1 MMGQSIPEKNILC
14 TCVPERLIVEE
25 LLKVLVDTEG
35 DGAHELDCSRGE
47 TLNPA
52 TTRARKF
59 GVNAKS
65 ACTVKDS
72 FCCCCCFSSFF
83 FLLNFFIEKVL
94 VLILGVKVDSKVL
107 FWDLLV
113 GDCLCS
119 PEALRFVEYFRGE
132 RSGVWLKIDGV
143 V

>member
-1 MMGQSIPEKNILC
+1 M
-14 TCVPERLIVEE
+14 VEE
-25 LLKVLVDTEG
+25 LSKVLVDTEG
-35 DGAHELDCSRGE
+35 EADTDCSRGE
-47 TLNPA
+47 TLIPA

-59 GVNAKS
+59 GVKAKS

-72 FCCCCCFSSFF
+72 FCCCCFISDF
-83 FLLNFFIEKVL
+83 FLLNFFMEKVL
-94 VLILGVKVDSKVL
+94 VLILGVNVDSKVL

-119 PEALRFVEYFRGE
+119 PEALRLVEYLRGE
-132 RSGVWLKIDGV
+132 WSGVWLKIDGV